1 MLLTARTPETPVPR
15 NRRGHFCWCCRHLLP
30 NERFSGGNH
39 ARHLCRECA
48 HLPAEE
54 REYRQCERD
63 IARLL
68 HDGLHVPR
76 KRRAQFD
83 RFLAHPNAR
92 VRALAQRIL
101 EEHRRGAEE
110 LRRMRAAEEDWAE
123 GLDASGVGQPGAGP
137 FDDEETITG
146 EPEPSDDDDLP
157 F

>member
-1 MLLTARTPETPVPR
+1 MPR
-15 NRRGHFCWCCRHLLP
+15 NRRGHFCWCCRSSLP
-30 NERFSGGNH
+30 NERFSGGDH
-39 ARHLCRECA
+39 ARHLCRECT

-63 IARLL
+63 IERLL
-68 HDGLHVPR
+68 HDGLYIPR

-92 VRALAQRIL
+92 VRELARRIL
-101 EEHRRGAEE
+101 EEQRREAEE

-123 GLDASGVGQPGAGP
+123 GPDTSGVGHPGAGP

-146 EPEPSDDDDLP
+146 EPEPPDDDDLP